1 MPENAIVRLSRAH
14 GMKEKHSKNR
24 DQWTVGKTG
33 KLVKTGGSHVNNSRL
48 SELANDSLTNIISL
62 VFELVNYIA

>member
-1 MPENAIVRLSRAH
+1 
-14 GMKEKHSKNR
+14 MKEKHSKNR